1 MPLPYDLI
9 DIAVTEK
16 HDHPR
21 LKGRVTGKVRVI
33 LRESRDGQDTSHE
46 LFIPAWAQFDQ
57 PASEADVDMALMLK
71 AATIVA
77 RLKASLTRGDDPAA

>member
-1 MPLPYDLI
+1 LPYELI

-21 LKGRVTGKVRVI
+21 LAGRVTGKVRVV
-33 LRESRDGQDTSHE
+33 LREVVGGQEASHE
-46 LFIPAWAQFDQ
+46 LFIPVWAQF
-57 PASEADVDMALMLK
+57 SEARSDGDVDMALMLK

-77 RLKASLTRGDDPAA
+77 RLKASLGSSDDPVS